1 MRRRA
6 SGLTPAQFLDEY
18 PRIAGAEELTEQE
31 REQQRQQEE
40 ARQEDERRQQE
51 QARQEDERRQQEQ
64 EREQAPEPREDPSK
78 VSVSKA
84 ELDALRRKVAE
95 GEKAKRKAETETK
108 QREEQRQR
116 EQGEYQKLAETKERE
131 AVEAQSRLARL
142 ERDQRVARIATRLKF
157 RDPQDVVD
165 RLTNDEAEDD
175 SLAEEA
181 LTRIAKAKPYL
192 VDKQPDRPQIGQVM
206 EPGVTPEKGGAKAP
220 LTMEQVDRMTA
231 EEIADRWDEVAL
243 VIKSEREKQ
252 TTSRT

>member
-18 PRIAGAEELTEQE
+18 PRIAGAEEPTEQE

-51 QARQEDERRQQEQ
+51 QQQEQ
-64 EREQAPEPREDPSK
+64 QAPEQREDPSK

-131 AVEAQSRLARL
+131 AAEAQNRLARL

-165 RLTNDEAEDD
+165 RLTTDEAEDD

-181 LTRIAKAKPYL
+181 LARIAKAKPYL

-206 EPGVTPEKGGAKAP
+206 EAGVTPEKGGAKAP
-220 LTMEQVDRMTA
+220 LTMDQVDRMTA

-243 VIKSEREKQ
+243 VIKAEREKQ